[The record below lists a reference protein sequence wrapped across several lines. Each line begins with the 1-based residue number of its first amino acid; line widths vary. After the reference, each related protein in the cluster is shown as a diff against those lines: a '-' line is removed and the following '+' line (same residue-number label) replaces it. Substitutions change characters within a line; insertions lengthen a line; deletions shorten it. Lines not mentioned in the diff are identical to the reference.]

1 MNTCSQFT
9 LKQVDSFHFHL
20 ASRTIFYS
28 LEHFLS
34 FLQLLAIFMCLMKQ
48 HQIITEHRDRTMN
61 NILPLPKTISKN
73 LYGIPPETL
82 LKWYDEMLLIRR
94 FEEKCA
100 QLYGMGKISGFCHL
114 YNGQEAIATGSINAI
129 NPDDYVITAYRDH
142 GLAISKGIDP
152 RRILAE
158 LLGKHT
164 GTTKGKGGSMHLFD
178 REKNFLGGHAIVG
191 GHIPIGTGAAFASK
205 YRGEKR
211 VTLCFMGDGA
221 TNIGEFHE
229 SLNLAALWKLPVVYI
244 IENNKYGM
252 GTAVDRSS
260 SVDTLYKK
268 AAAYNMRSAVIEEG
282 NNVLKVYQTVKSAVD
297 HARGTYEPSLLEVQ
311 TFRYRGHSMS
321 DPIHGHYRTKEE
333 VETQKKL
340 DPLTVFAETLKE
352 DRFAEDDYFESAES
366 RIKSIVEECV
376 RFTESSQEPPL
387 EELYTDVYAE

>member
-1 MNTCSQFT
+1 
-9 LKQVDSFHFHL
+9 
-20 ASRTIFYS
+20 
-28 LEHFLS
+28 
-34 FLQLLAIFMCLMKQ
+34 
-48 HQIITEHRDRTMN
+48 MN
-61 NILPLPKTISKN
+61 NILPLTKPVATN
-73 LYGIPPETL
+73 LLGIAPEIL
-82 LKWYDEMLLIRR
+82 LMWYDEMLLIRR

-100 QLYGMGKISGFCHL
+100 QLYGMGKIGGFCHL
-114 YNGQEAIATGSINAI
+114 YNGQEAIAAGSNGAI
-129 NPDDYVITAYRDH
+129 TSDDYVITAYRDH
-142 GLAISKGIDP
+142 GLAISKGVDP

-211 VTLCFMGDGA
+211 VCLCFMGDGA

-229 SLNLAALWKLPVVYI
+229 SLNLAALWKLPVIYI

-252 GTAVDRSS
+252 GTAVDRASA
-260 SVDTLYKK
+260 VDDLHTK
-268 AAAYNMRSAVIEEG
+268 AAAYNMRSAVIQDG
-282 NNVLKVYQTVKSAVD
+282 HDVLKVYQIVKAAVD
-297 HARGTYEPSLLEVQ
+297 HARTTYEPSLLEVQ

-333 VETQKKL
+333 VETQRKL
-340 DPLTVFAETLKE
+340 DPLTVFAKVLIEAHLAADE
-352 DRFAEDDYFESAES
+352 YFDSAEA

-376 RFTESSQEPPL
+376 QFTENSPEPPL
-387 EELYTDVYAE
+387 EELYTDVYANETNVRI